1 MIGCRPAMSS
11 GIGDADQIARST
23 EEEALLSPPQR
34 VCLRWTVR
42 VAVAALVLASL
53 GGYAPAWA
61 APGPSVNEPVAAA
74 FHAGELTLTGRGL
87 GDPPVSRSIEF
98 TYGQRSTVVEA
109 DSHLVR
115 AWTDERVELDLPSQ
129 VQSGQLALTVG
140 GVTSASIDLLV
151 YRYSSV
157 PVPSSAYTND
167 HPLAVALAPDSSL
180 WFNSEYHR
188 ELKALS
194 PDALPSNTVLTVP
207 QTEGLGVFAHHPA
220 FGDRRTRISAFG
232 EDITVSDD
240 GKVWFTQGG
249 APHYRGE
256 YFNTSRVVQYD
267 PAAEKFACF
276 NAPIDNAN
284 VIGVVIDEPRGMI
297 WYSEGIVS
305 GNAITGFA
313 PDSTPSDCSFDPY
326 DEDRPRGDVCP
337 QDGPTDSCHRRF
349 TVPGPH
355 PYPAHLALD
364 EEGNIWFTEYWQN
377 RIGRLTP
384 ETGEIVELPLPESI
398 AREFPG
404 SWFGSG
410 PWELTFDEHGDLWV
424 DEFFDATIVRVKPSL
439 MASKDCERLDA
450 DGQNPCIEEM
460 LVASDGADG
469 KTLHTLSIG
478 VEGLIWFAVGSGRD
492 APNTTRLGFLSPAYD
507 YAVAYL
513 PTERASSRLRASSR
527 TAQATTSGSHSS
539 SRGRSGASA
548 SLV

>member
-1 MIGCRPAMSS
+1 
-11 GIGDADQIARST
+11 
-23 EEEALLSPPQR
+23 
-34 VCLRWTVR
+34 
-42 VAVAALVLASL
+42 
-53 GGYAPAWA
+53 
-61 APGPSVNEPVAAA
+61 
-74 FHAGELTLTGRGL
+74 
-87 GDPPVSRSIEF
+87 
-98 TYGQRSTVVEA
+98 
-109 DSHLVR
+109 
-115 AWTDERVELDLPSQ
+115 
-129 VQSGQLALTVG
+129 
-140 GVTSASIDLLV
+140 
-151 YRYSSV
+151 
-157 PVPSSAYTND
+157 
-167 HPLAVALAPDSSL
+167 
-180 WFNSEYHR
+180 
-188 ELKALS
+188 
-194 PDALPSNTVLTVP
+194 
-207 QTEGLGVFAHHPA
+207 
-220 FGDRRTRISAFG
+220 
-232 EDITVSDD
+232 
-240 GKVWFTQGG
+240 GG

-513 PTERASSRLRASSR
+513 PTRASIESVAGIVQDRASHDVWFAQFFEREIGRLRQLGVGDTDADGVPDSDDNCPATPNPGQEDFDSDGPGDACDDRADEDNDGCTNGQELGLNPRLGGRRDPTNVWDFFDTPDTDGVRDKVVDLWGDVFEVLVRFGAKGDPSGDPLAGPIPPAPGYHTAFDRVAPRRGEDMWDLGPADGSIDLMNDIFGVANQFGHDCRASS
-527 TAQATTSGSHSS
+527 
-539 SRGRSGASA
+539 
-548 SLV
+548 